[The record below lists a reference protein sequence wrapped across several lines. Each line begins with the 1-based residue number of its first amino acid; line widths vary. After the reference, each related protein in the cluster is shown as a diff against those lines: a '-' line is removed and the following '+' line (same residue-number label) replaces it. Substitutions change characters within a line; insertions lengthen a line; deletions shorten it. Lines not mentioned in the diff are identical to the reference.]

1 MTDSRA
7 TTGALLALLTAALWG
22 ITGAMAGGVFDIVPP
37 AYVAQVRAIVTVIV
51 LLPYAVFRG
60 TLKVPAQPWK
70 FMVLGANLALVNVS
84 FYWALDL
91 LGVGPGATIQFL
103 GPIMVLIWMKVA
115 RGHPVGSIVW
125 VAAVGAVMGVGLVT
139 EAWALDASDLIGVG
153 AGLISAVTFA
163 TYLLYGEYLGASY
176 KPLQI
181 AVWGFI
187 FASVIWIV
195 ALPPWTFPSDVP
207 SAAWRDL
214 LIIGVFGT
222 ALPFIIEFQALRMV
236 ASGIV
241 GVVATAEPAIAAVT
255 AAVLLGQELSAVQ
268 WVGVVVVV
276 VAVAAVQ
283 RFGLSDLASPAPI
296 A

>member
-1 MTDSRA
+1 MIATRA
-7 TTGALLALLTAALWG
+7 TTGALLALVTAALWG
-22 ITGAMAGGVFDIVPP
+22 ITGAMAGGVFDVVPP
-37 AYVAQVRAIVTVIV
+37 AYVAQIRAVVTVIV

-60 TLKVPAQPWK
+60 TFKVPAQLWK
-70 FMVLGANLALVNVS
+70 FMVLGANLAIVNVS
-84 FYWALDL
+84 FYWALDI

-103 GPIMVLIWMKVA
+103 GPILVLVWMKVV
-115 RGHPVGSIVW
+115 RGQPVGPIVW
-125 VAAVGAVMGVGLVT
+125 LAAVGAVVGVGIVT
-139 EAWALDASDLIGVG
+139 EAWSLDASDLIGVG

-163 TYLLYGEYLGASY
+163 TYLLYGEYLGGSY

-187 FASVIWIV
+187 FASLIWIV
-195 ALPPWTFPSDVP
+195 ALPPWTFPSDV
-207 SAAWRDL
+207 SGAAWRDL

-236 ASGIV
+236 VSGVV

-255 AAVLLGQELSAVQ
+255 AAILLGQQLGVVQ
-268 WVGVVVVV
+268 WGGVALVV
-276 VAVAAVQ
+276 VAVATVQ
-283 RFGLSDLASPAPI
+283 RFGLQDVHSPAPI